1 MRAWEGDGAVGPT
14 GGASG
19 GALRVRTDGASRGNP
34 GHAGIGVVIER
45 VADGAVVDEIAEYL
59 GRETNNV
66 AEYRALVAGLTR
78 ALELGAAAVEVVSD
92 SELMVRQ
99 IQGTYQVRNPGL
111 LPLFAQV
118 RSLRGRFPGG
128 FRIGHTLRGGNARAD
143 ELANAAIDRAL
154 GRPGSLA
161 PRAAARAP
169 LAAGAAVG
177 AVASPGEG
185 GAADPGIDVRA
196 EAGRVGPGESR
207 PVGGGLRVVRLGPGQ
222 TRVSGWVLVLSG
234 AIEVGG
240 RRVVEG
246 QARRGGVRYR
256 AAGPEDAVLL
266 ESDSAE

>member
-1 MRAWEGDGAVGPT
+1 MGPT
-14 GGASG
+14 GGESG
-19 GALRVRTDGASRGNP
+19 GGLRVRTDGASRGNP

-45 VADGAVVDEIAEYL
+45 VADGAVVEEIAEYL

-154 GRPGSLA
+154 GRGSGSVV
-161 PRAAARAP
+161 PRAP
-169 LAAGAAVG
+169 VTGGPTAGAI
-177 AVASPGEG
+177 ASAGEGG

-196 EAGRVGPGESR
+196 EAARIAPGESH

-222 TRVSGWVLVLSG
+222 TRVSGWVLVLGG

>member
-1 MRAWEGDGAVGPT
+1 MRAREGDGAVGPT
-14 GGASG
+14 GGESG

-169 LAAGAAVG
+169 LAAAAS
-177 AVASPGEG
+177 ALVASPGDG